1 MACTCGCGNSYDFR
15 PIGHWICHRCHAIN
29 DAGPYGSQRR
39 SSVMDPDEVDRMVV
53 EGIEFAEHAD
63 ASVRAHPD
71 SWQAWYS
78 LGATYAARGNLME
91 AGLVWTKAGTLVGTD
106 DVLEKLVERCS
117 ERMSGCLSTVVKSGG
132 KTNQPYMYGLEHMA
146 LSRLGGRVSFCRRTY
161 DGVCREITG
170 MPPREAFG
178 LRNMASLILLQR
190 TMVLPDIREHVP
202 LLRTVVEDADAFR
215 EASKK
220 GSNPIKRMISR
231 KSSEYTDHLS
241 EPYRLALDEVER
253 AISGVGS
260 EELDRLASLQR
271 DDGTAAFVGRLSA
284 AVKAGAEVAYLRATK
299 AGQSEISE
307 KESEMRADIDAY
319 VSMYMSGDASVVND
333 PPIYI
338 G

>member
-1 MACTCGCGNSYDFR
+1 
-15 PIGHWICHRCHAIN
+15 
-29 DAGPYGSQRR
+29 
-39 SSVMDPDEVDRMVV
+39 
-53 EGIEFAEHAD
+53 
-63 ASVRAHPD
+63 
-71 SWQAWYS
+71 
-78 LGATYAARGNLME
+78 
-91 AGLVWTKAGTLVGTD
+91 
-106 DVLEKLVERCS
+106 
-117 ERMSGCLSTVVKSGG
+117 
-132 KTNQPYMYGLEHMA
+132 
-146 LSRLGGRVSFCRRTY
+146 
-161 DGVCREITG
+161 

-215 EASKK
+215 ETSKK

-241 EPYRLALDEVER
+241 EPYRLALDEVEG